1 MNNEKITALLNKH
14 NNGKQFPTTKESF
27 IDNVYR
33 YIKATKQNRLIC
45 NIDTVSRSGMSRT
58 MKFVEMNK
66 NGYLLNYYDML
77 KVLGF
82 NFKDDYMK
90 ISGCGMDMVFA
101 THYNIINDFKRL
113 GFITKKTCS
122 VLEQKTPNKL

>member
-27 IDNVYR
+27 ADNVYR

-45 NIDTVSRSGMSRT
+45 NIDTVSKSGMSRT

-122 VLEQKTPNKL
+122 ILEQKTPNKI

>member
-27 IDNVYR
+27 TDNVYR

-122 VLEQKTPNKL
+122 VLEQKTPNTL